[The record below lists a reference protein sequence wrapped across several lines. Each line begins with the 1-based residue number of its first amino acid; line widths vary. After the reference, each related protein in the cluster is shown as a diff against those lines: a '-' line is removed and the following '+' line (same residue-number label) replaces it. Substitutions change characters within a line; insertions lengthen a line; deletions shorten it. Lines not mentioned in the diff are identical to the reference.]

1 MVVLIV
7 AGGYGDF
14 FVVFKER
21 EQIAVVCNECFGHGH
36 QTLVEASVYAV
47 QKLRKLSLKAIW
59 QEFEYLRRL
68 VEFILRAVFSL
79 ALFMG
84 VIFFLFLF
92 LFLFRLLL
100 HAMGSPTNFCGLFL
114 SVAVFPKFK
123 HGQVAGAIFFKIAHE
138 ISA

>member
-47 QKLRKLSLKAIW
+47 QKLRKLSLEAIW

-68 VEFILRAVFSL
+68 VGFILREVFFL
-79 ALFMG
+79 VLFMG
-84 VIFFLFLF
+84 GIFFLFLF
-92 LFLFRLLL
+92 GLLL
-100 HAMGSPTNFCGLFL
+100 HAMGAPTNFCCLFL
-114 SVAVFPKFK
+114 SVAVFAKFK
-123 HGQVAGAIFFKIAHE
+123 DGHVAGAIFFKIANE

>member
-36 QTLVEASVYAV
+36 QTLVEARVYAV
-47 QKLRKLSLKAIW
+47 QKLRKLSLKAISK
-59 QEFEYLRRL
+59 EFELRRL
-68 VEFILRAVFSL
+68 AGFILRAVFSL
-79 ALFMG
+79 SLFPV
-84 VIFFLFLF
+84 VIFF

-100 HAMGSPTNFCGLFL
+100 HAMGAPPNFCGLFW
-114 SVAVFPKFK
+114 SVPVFPQFK
-123 HGQVAGAIFFKIAHE
+123 NGAVAG
-138 ISA
+138 